1 MARGQKLDT
10 NQDRNAASDK
20 QKIPDIYRVKAK
32 LCYYSGSS
40 QLNGIPI
47 VIHKY
52 LQRYKNKII
61 GGFV

>member
-32 LCYYSGSS
+32 LCFYRSS
-40 QLNGIPI
+40 IVTYNVPI
-47 VIHKY
+47 VIDKY
-52 LQRYKNKII
+52 FKETKKII
-61 GGFV
+61 GGIG

>member
-32 LCYYSGSS
+32 LCLYRSS
-40 QLNGIPI
+40 VVTYNVPI
-47 VIHKY
+47 VIDKY
-52 LQRYKNKII
+52 LQRNNNKII
-61 GGFV
+61 GGIV